1 MNYQE
6 AIEILKK
13 NKPTSDPRRCGKELC
28 TACDV
33 AISAMQ
39 ELQEWHMLG
48 TLEEIRESM
57 KELSLHQY
65 CGEYHCDVCA
75 LEERNAKL
83 REYERI
89 LALEE
94 VRGAM
99 EKQKAKK
106 PIIEYEQTHD
116 CVTEIE
122 WKCPTCEENYIEL
135 APCGEWCRYCG
146 TKLDWSMAWDE
157 NDYIQG

>member
-6 AIEILKK
+6 AIEILKR
-13 NKPTSDPRRCGKELC
+13 NKPVSDPRLRGKELC

-57 KELSLHQY
+57 QELSLHQY

-89 LALEE
+89 LVLEE

-106 PIIEYEQTHD
+106 PTYDGDGYAPDGTFVWDEWIYPKCGTRYEVD
-116 CVTEIE
+116 YDDYDY
-122 WKCPTCEENYIEL
+122 CP
-135 APCGEWCRYCG
+135 YCG
-146 TKLDWSMAWDE
+146 A
-157 NDYIQG
+157 IV

>member
-1 MNYQE
+1 MEYQE
-6 AIEILKK
+6 SIEILKK
-13 NKPTSDPRRCGKELC
+13 NKPVSDPRKCGKELC

-57 KELSLHQY
+57 QELSLHQY

-89 LALEE
+89 LVLEE

-106 PIIEYEQTHD
+106 PTYDGDGYAQDGTFVWD
-116 CVTEIE
+116 E
-122 WKCPTCEENYIEL
+122 WICPKCGSRYGVDYDDYDYCPN
-135 APCGEWCRYCG
+135 CGQRI
-146 TKLDWSMAWDE
+146 DWSDE
-157 NDYIQG
+157 E